1 MGWMVWVEGLLA
13 GLAGVGLVGFVP
25 FFFASD
31 RAFVLIVIGLYTAN
45 IPPCERERAKSNYYL

>member
-1 MGWMVWVEGLLA
+1 MVWVEGLLA